1 MKLSTTLVY
10 KSLQQLFRIQYIFDY
25 QILHCKVT
33 IALVQLRNLTATYSL
48 EICTITHHTLS
59 TFRTLIY
66 YKTLT
71 LIFHI
76 APTTGSS
83 SPSTAL
89 TSPNNA
95 VLLISLA
102 SLFFWFLSKERS
114 RQEEDWIFYYTLYHQ
129 YLYH

>member
-1 MKLSTTLVY
+1 MGAFK
-10 KSLQQLFRIQYIFDY
+10 K
-25 QILHCKVT
+25 H
-33 IALVQLRNLTATYSL
+33 
-48 EICTITHHTLS
+48 
-59 TFRTLIY
+59 
-66 YKTLT
+66 LT
-71 LIFHI
+71 LYLLFVGLLPAVRSQGGGNCMADNECNFPVGGVCNGPTNSCLCINGYTGSFCQT

>member
-10 KSLQQLFRIQYIFDY
+10 KSLLQLFRIQYIFDY

-33 IALVQLRNLTATYSL
+33 TALVQLRNLTATYSL

-83 SPSTAL
+83 PSTAV

-114 RQEEDWIFYYTLYHQ
+114 RQEEDWIFYYTLYQQ

>member
-1 MKLSTTLVY
+1 MGAFK
-10 KSLQQLFRIQYIFDY
+10 K
-25 QILHCKVT
+25 H
-33 IALVQLRNLTATYSL
+33 
-48 EICTITHHTLS
+48 
-59 TFRTLIY
+59 
-66 YKTLT
+66 LT
-71 LIFHI
+71 LYLLFVGLLPAVRSQGGGNCMADNECNFPVGGACNGPTNSCVCFNGYTGSFCQT

-83 SPSTAL
+83 PSTAVI
-89 TSPNNA
+89 SPNNA